1 MVGDTCFLLFCGT
14 SHRLAVK
21 MKMFT
26 LGLALLRVPES
37 LAHPHHFIAV
47 SSISWRIMLVLM
59 KQIRDEIQKD
69 S

>member
-1 MVGDTCFLLFCGT
+1 
-14 SHRLAVK
+14 